1 MLKFRLPK
9 LTIVLFIP
17 ILLTLIQT
25 AYAQTHQ
32 KKTTAK
38 SHAKKAA
45 PSVVEQGKS
54 LIANSNCLSCHKL
67 DVKLIGPAFKDI
79 AAKYPA
85 NEANYDQLSKK
96 IIEGGSGKWG
106 EVPMSPH
113 PDIKPD
119 DAKKM
124 VKYILS
130 VK

>member
-1 MLKFRLPK
+1 MLNYLSPK
-9 LTIVLFIP
+9 VISVLFT
-17 ILLTLIQT
+17 LLLVNLMYT
-25 AYAQTHQ
+25 ASAQTHH

-38 SHAKKAA
+38 SHKKKAA
-45 PSVVEQGKS
+45 PSVTEQGKS

-67 DVKLIGPAFKDI
+67 DIKLIGPAFKDI

-96 IIEGGSGKWG
+96 VIAGGSGNWG
-106 EVPMSPH
+106 EVPMSAH

-124 VKYILS
+124 VTYILS

>member
-1 MLKFRLPK
+1 MLNYISPK
-9 LTIVLFIP
+9 VIPVLF
-17 ILLTLIQT
+17 TLILVSLLQT
-25 AYAQTHQ
+25 ASGQTQH
-32 KKTTAK
+32 KKTTSK
-38 SHAKKAA
+38 SHKKRAV
-45 PSVVEQGKS
+45 PSVTAQGKS
-54 LIANSNCLSCHKL
+54 LIANSNCLSCHKI
-67 DVKLIGPAFKDI
+67 DIKLIGPAFKDI

-96 IIEGGSGKWG
+96 VIDGGSGNWG

-113 PDIKPD
+113 PDLKPD